1 MDFLEKAPKGKETY
15 VAVDDLSLENSAL
28 MIDQLR
34 SYQTVNVP
42 LSGGLAD
49 KFGLGLLFRSKT
61 VESVEGFFM
70 RSTVL
75 DFIKTGVQG
84 IVKDLFEGLLSESV
98 AVDYL
103 KQTCLFFQ
111 VIAAGLNPELGMFG
125 RLTEIVDFL

>member
-15 VAVDDLSLENSAL
+15 IAVDDLSLENSAL
-28 MIDQLR
+28 MIDELR

-42 LSGGLAD
+42 LPCGLAD

-61 VESVEGFFM
+61 VESIEGFFM

-75 DFIKTGVQG
+75 DFIKTRVQG

-98 AVDYL
+98 AIDYL
-103 KQTCLFFQ
+103 KQPCLFFK
-111 VIAAGLNPELGMFG
+111 VITASLDPEMGMFD